1 MIELLYTLLIM
12 NVLLGG
18 GNQINHVYRY
28 VMRNLRQGWKCIAD
42 VLTCIFYL
50 LECSEGW
57 CASTEM
63 VCPADITETIQC

>member
-1 MIELLYTLLIM
+1 M
-12 NVLLGG
+12 NNEQFSVKVDKSPL
-18 GNQINHVYRY
+18 
-28 VMRNLRQGWKCIAD
+28 QGWKCIAD